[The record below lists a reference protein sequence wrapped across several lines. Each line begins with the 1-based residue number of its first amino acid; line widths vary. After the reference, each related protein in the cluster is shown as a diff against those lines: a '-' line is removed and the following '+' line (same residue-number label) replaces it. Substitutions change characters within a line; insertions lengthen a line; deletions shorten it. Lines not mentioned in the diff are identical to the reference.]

1 MSAFNEYLSD
11 EEKAMIIQQRIK
23 QFASEGYQ
31 QELNRDLALK
41 SENTEIVEQIEESI
55 EAIKKAIEIQKELLD
70 NLDLSSSE

>member
-1 MSAFNEYLSD
+1 MSAFNEYLND